1 MKLLNFKDLKN
12 SSIYFTPN
20 FPLLQTKRYKVPFFV
35 VVGIFLLYSALIL
48 GVAILIISFTPLREY
63 VVSLERSE
71 LKQQVQRIEKLES
84 KIIFLTKELENISS
98 INKKLKYALILGNQ
112 TTVDTNSAIYDS
124 LKKNI
129 KKPVRIGGNIF
140 AGIIVFFNKLLQSN
154 NEFKAGFYSPVR
166 GVVIKKFN
174 PEKAHVGIDFAAAV
188 NSPVIASSGGLI
200 IFADFTVKD
209 GNTIIIQHENGYLT
223 FYKHLSIILKKERE
237 YVSAGETIALVGN
250 TGYDTTGPHLHFEIW
265 KDNKPIN
272 PLNVLINKE
281 N

>member
-1 MKLLNFKDLKN
+1 MKILNFKDLKN

-20 FPLLQTKRYKVPFFV
+20 FPLLQTKRYKISFFV
-35 VVGIFLLYSALIL
+35 VLSIFLIYSALIL
-48 GVAILIISFTPLREY
+48 GFAVLIISFTPLRGY

-71 LKQQVQRIEKLES
+71 LKLQVDRIEKLET

-98 INKKLKYALILGNQ
+98 INKKLKYALILGSQ
-112 TTVDTNSAIYDS
+112 TKVDTNSAVYDS

-129 KKPVRIGGNIF
+129 KKKMPIEGNIF
-140 AGIIVFFNKLLQSN
+140 GGLIELFENLLQN
-154 NEFKAGFYSPVR
+154 KKEFKFEFYSPVQ

-174 PEKAHVGIDFAAAV
+174 PEKGHIGIDFAAGI
-188 NSPVIASSGGLI
+188 NSPVVASSGGLI
-200 IFADFTVKD
+200 IFADFSVKD
-209 GNTIIIQHENGYLT
+209 GNTVIIQHENGYLT
-223 FYKHLSIILKKERE
+223 FYKHLAIILKKERE

-272 PLNVLINKE
+272 PLIVLINKE